1 MKLTALEILDGGY
14 ITGELDESNI
24 AQVGIDLNVMEIKNI
39 SSGGFIPVVGKTV
52 LPRTSPIEIFHD
64 PEYDCDIW
72 FLSPGIYE
80 IVLKQGCKIPADCS
94 MSLYPR
100 SSLARCGGSIVAPM
114 WDPGFQTE
122 KMTSFMI
129 LHKTIKIA
137 VGARLV
143 QACFIKN
150 TSVHENNLYKGQF
163 QHK

>member
-1 MKLTALEILDGGY
+1 MKLTALEIIEKGY
-14 ITGELDESNI
+14 ITGELSEDNI
-24 AQVGIDLNVMEIKNI
+24 TQVGIDLNVVEVKNI
-39 SSGGFIPVVGKTV
+39 SSGGFIPIKGKTA
-52 LPRTSPIEIFHD
+52 LPRTSSIEIFHD
-64 PEYDCDIW
+64 PEHNCDVW

-80 IVLKQGCKIPADCS
+80 IVLKQGCKIPCDYS
-94 MSLYPR
+94 MELFPR

-143 QACFIKN
+143 QACFIQN
-150 TSVHENNLYKGQF
+150 TPIHENNLYKGQF
-163 QHK
+163 QNK